1 MRLLRGKVP
10 LVLDEYDYKFELGKA
25 KLLRDGRDV
34 LVISSGIMTM
44 RALEVAEALKADN
57 VGVAVLHTPTIKP
70 LDEEAVIREARR
82 SGRLVVVA
90 ENHSVVGGLGEAVA
104 GTLLRAGVAPAFR
117 QIALPDAFLDAG
129 ALPTLHDRYGIS
141 TQAMA
146 ASIKSWLR

>member
-1 MRLLRGKVP
+1 MHV
-10 LVLDEYDYKFELGKA
+10 
-25 KLLRDGRDV
+25 
-34 LVISSGIMTM
+34 
-44 RALEVAEALKADN
+44 
-57 VGVAVLHTPTIKP
+57 PTIKP
-70 LDEEAVIREARR
+70 LDEKTIIREARR

-90 ENHSVVGGLGEAVA
+90 ENHSVIGGLGEAVA

-141 TQAMA
+141 VTAMA